1 MNKAGVPMSSVPDVA
16 RARKS
21 LLSGLPPGLTDR
33 GTWLPV
39 VVFLVLVLIFSLA
52 SPAFFTWRNLSATT
66 GEAAT
71 LLIASLGAS
80 FVILMGGIDLSVG
93 ANVLLVGTV
102 TVAGL
107 KQIPD
112 INPGLLVLPFGAVL
126 GGLLGAFNGSIS
138 VIGKIPSFV
147 VTLGS
152 LSVFTGIAL
161 SILAGATIM
170 FDLPIFEALSLRQSI
185 PHLPNIALCALLL
198 WLIFIFIGARTRFG
212 RFALLIGGGEQ
223 VARIA
228 GIPVDRYKIYAFIVS
243 GVTAGL
249 AAVFAV
255 SRLGAVGP
263 SLGSD
268 LLLNTIAAIVVG
280 GTSLAGGIGGV
291 HRTLI
296 GVAIIVVLNNG
307 LNLLGVGPYW
317 QLVIKGL
324 VVIGAVLISQDRGR
338 GLIVK

>member
-1 MNKAGVPMSSVPDVA
+1 MSESQRSHEQFAQCRTREEIAFDRPA
-16 RARKS
+16 S
-21 LLSGLPPGLTDR
+21 EPTDR

-39 VVFLVLVLIFSLA
+39 AVFLTLVLIFSLT
-52 SPAFFTWRNLSATT
+52 SPAFFTWRNSRRHDRRGRDSADCLARRQLRHPD
-66 GEAAT
+66 GQHR
-71 LLIASLGAS
+71 SLGRRHRA
-80 FVILMGGIDLSVG
+80 VGRDRHGGRSEAHPDTDL
-93 ANVLLVGTV
+93 
-102 TVAGL
+102 
-107 KQIPD
+107 
-112 INPGLLVLPFGAVL
+112 GLLVLPFGALL
-126 GGLLGAFNGSIS
+126 GGSLGAFNGAIS
-138 VIGKIPSFV
+138 VFGKIPSFV
-147 VTLGS
+147 VTLGT
-152 LSVFTGIAL
+152 LSVFTGTAL

-170 FDLPIFEALSLRQSI
+170 FDLPIFETLSLRQSI

-198 WLIFIFIGARTRFG
+198 WLIFIFVGARTRFG

-223 VARIA
+223 VARTA
-228 GIPVDRYKIYAFIVS
+228 GIPVDRYKIYAFTVS

-249 AAVFAV
+249 AGIFAM

-291 HRTLI
+291 HRTFI
-296 GVAIIVVLNNG
+296 GVAIIVVMNNG

-324 VVIGAVLISQDRGR
+324 VVIGAVLISQDRSR
-338 GLIVK
+338 G

>member
-1 MNKAGVPMSSVPDVA
+1 M
-16 RARKS
+16 
-21 LLSGLPPGLTDR
+21 T
-33 GTWLPV
+33 
-39 VVFLVLVLIFSLA
+39 
-52 SPAFFTWRNLSATT
+52 SPAFFTWRNLAATT

-71 LLIASLGAS
+71 LLIASLGAT
-80 FVILMGGIDLSVG
+80 FVILMGSIDLSVG
-93 ANVLLVGTV
+93 ANVLLVATV

-107 KQIPD
+107 KTCPD
-112 INPGLLVLPFGAVL
+112 SNLACWCCRLARCSADCSARSTARSLC
-126 GGLLGAFNGSIS
+126 S
-138 VIGKIPSFV
+138 GKLPSFV

-170 FDLPIFEALSLRQSI
+170 FELPIFDVLSLRQSI
-185 PHLPNIALCALLL
+185 PHLPNIALWALLL
-198 WLIFIFIGARTRFG
+198 WLIFIFVGARTRFG

-223 VARIA
+223 VARTA
-228 GIPVDRYKIYAFIVS
+228 GIPVDRYKICAFIVS

-249 AAVFAV
+249 AGIFAV

-263 SLGSD
+263 SLGGD

-296 GVAIIVVLNNG
+296 GVAIIMVLNNG

-324 VVIGAVLISQDRGR
+324 VVIGAVLISQDRSR